1 MATPVPALPPIDVAN
16 DLTDLIRASRD
27 AYFAR
32 YADWC
37 GARRGD
43 RARGTP
49 EALWQFVATAHDN
62 LATLVRHAATL
73 HDANVALTAAAPQP
87 KRAGR

>member
-1 MATPVPALPPIDVAN
+1 MDVAN
-16 DLTDLIRASRD
+16 DLTELIRTSRD

-32 YADWC
+32 YADWGASRC
-37 GARRGD
+37 GDKAKGS
-43 RARGTP
+43 P
-49 EALWQFVATAHDN
+49 EQLWQFVATAHDN

-73 HDANVALTAAAPQP
+73 HDANVALAAPAPQP